1 MPKYLMSL
9 TMLLFL
15 AASAWPQDESPGDEP
30 VAETEEAVEAVEV
43 PGAIEPEDVVA
54 EEEVDDAD
62 LDLQTYEEDED
73 DFVPSEEIPA
83 DVPIPFPSN
92 I

>member
-1 MPKYLMSL
+1 
-9 TMLLFL
+9 MLLFL
-15 AASAWPQDESPGDEP
+15 ASSAWPQDENPGGEP
-30 VAETEEAVEAVEV
+30 AEETEEAVNAVEV
-43 PGAIEPEDVVA
+43 PEAAEPEPGPEDVVA
-54 EEEVDDAD
+54 EEAVDDAD

-83 DVPIPFPSN
+83 DEPIPFPSN